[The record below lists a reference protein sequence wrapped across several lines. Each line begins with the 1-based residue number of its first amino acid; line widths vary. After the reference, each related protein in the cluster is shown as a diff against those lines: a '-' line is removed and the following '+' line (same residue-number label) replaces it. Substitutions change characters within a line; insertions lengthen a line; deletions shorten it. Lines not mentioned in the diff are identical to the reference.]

1 MALGVPAIY
10 LAVTYTGSAMYPAI
24 FAAEFLVLLNTA
36 PLNAAMVNS
45 VSARIRA
52 TAAAVNI
59 FVLHLLGDALS
70 PTVMGWI
77 SDRSNLRTAFLAV
90 TAAAALSALILFWG
104 IRKAPDLN
112 LTKEAHGAVQA

>member
-10 LAVTYTGSAMYPAI
+10 LAVTYTGAAMYPAI

-77 SDRSNLRTAFLAV
+77 SDRSNLRLAFLAV
-90 TAAAALSALILFWG
+90 TVAAGLSALVLFWG
-104 IRKAPDLN
+104 ISHAPELKVPD
-112 LTKEAHGAVQA
+112 EAHGVAQA